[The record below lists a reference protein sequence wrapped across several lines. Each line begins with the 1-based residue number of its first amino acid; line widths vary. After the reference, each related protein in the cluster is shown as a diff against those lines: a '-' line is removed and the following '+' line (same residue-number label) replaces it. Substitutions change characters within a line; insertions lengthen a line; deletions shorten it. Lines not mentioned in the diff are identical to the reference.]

1 MQETTESRTSDTRLV
16 ELLRLSGPQSV
27 TQIAAATGVTATA
40 VRQRLTRLTRQG
52 LIERN
57 AVRDGRGRPR
67 HEYVLT
73 PLARRQVGDNFADLA
88 MALWGEIRSVKD
100 PDTRRGLLERIADSL
115 ATQYAERIR
124 GGSAAERLQDVQA
137 VLSERRVPA
146 AVNKSESGG
155 ATLQVLDCP
164 YPVLAEQ
171 DRGICAVERMLFS
184 RLAGQGLRL
193 SQCRLDGDACCQFET
208 N

>member
-1 MQETTESRTSDTRLV
+1 
-16 ELLRLSGPQSV
+16 
-27 TQIAAATGVTATA
+27 
-40 VRQRLTRLTRQG
+40 LTRQG
-52 LIERN
+52 LIERS

-73 PLARRQVGDNFADLA
+73 ALARRQVGDNFADLA

-100 PDTRRGLLERIADSL
+100 PETRRGLLERIADSL
-115 ATQYAERIR
+115 ASQYAERIH
-124 GGSAAERLQDVQA
+124 GGTAAARLQDVQA

-146 AVNKSESGG
+146 IVLEHEVKESESGG

-193 SQCRLDGDACCQFET
+193 SQCRLDGHACCQFET

>member
-1 MQETTESRTSDTRLV
+1 
-16 ELLRLSGPQSV
+16 
-27 TQIAAATGVTATA
+27 
-40 VRQRLTRLTRQG
+40 
-52 LIERN
+52 
-57 AVRDGRGRPR
+57 VRDGRGRPR

-73 PLARRQVGDNFADLA
+73 AQARRQVGDNFADLA
-88 MALWGEIRSVKD
+88 MALWGEIRAVKD
-100 PDTRRGLLERIADSL
+100 PETRRGLLERIADSL
-115 ATQYAERIR
+115 ASQYAPRIR
-124 GGSAAERLQDVQA
+124 GRNAAERLQDVQA

-146 AVNKSESGG
+146 IVSEHEHAENAGNKSEPAG
-155 ATLQVLDCP
+155 ATLKVLDCP